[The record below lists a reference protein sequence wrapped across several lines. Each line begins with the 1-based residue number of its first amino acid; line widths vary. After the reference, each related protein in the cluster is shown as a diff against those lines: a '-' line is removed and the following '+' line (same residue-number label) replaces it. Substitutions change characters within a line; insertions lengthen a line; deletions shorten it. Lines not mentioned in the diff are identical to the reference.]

1 MADSSTSSGRPER
14 SDRPRLLGQVHE
26 AIRRRY
32 YSRRTE
38 EAYVHWIKR
47 YIYFTGKRHPAS
59 LGETEV
65 TAFLNHLALER
76 NVAAST
82 QNQALSA
89 LLFLYKEV
97 LHCELPWLE
106 NMHRVTRP
114 ARVPTVLTRREVAEL
129 LAQMEGTRWLIAS
142 LLYGAGCA
150 FWSAYVCA

>member
-1 MADSSTSSGRPER
+1 M
-14 SDRPRLLGQVHE
+14 
-26 AIRRRY
+26 
-32 YSRRTE
+32 
-38 EAYVHWIKR
+38 
-47 YIYFTGKRHPAS
+47 
-59 LGETEV
+59 

>member
-1 MADSSTSSGRPER
+1 M
-14 SDRPRLLGQVHE
+14 
-26 AIRRRY
+26 
-32 YSRRTE
+32 
-38 EAYVHWIKR
+38 
-47 YIYFTGKRHPAS
+47 
-59 LGETEV
+59 

-76 NVAAST
+76 KVAAGT
-82 QNQALSA
+82 QNH
-89 LLFLYKEV
+89 KEV